1 VTPAGAAGRQPVL
14 YLIVCGSP
22 MARDAGRLVDRAQR
36 RGWEVCVITTPDGRK
51 FVDVPALATQ
61 TGHPVRS
68 HFKDPAEPDLLPPAD
83 AIIVAPATVNT
94 VTKWSLGIADTLP
107 LGLLVEG
114 QGLGLPIVA
123 MPYTNAAMATHPA
136 FREAIDRLRGWG
148 VTVLFGGDVVALH
161 PPGTGDEHIDE
172 FPWHLALSALPDG
185 GTARTTR
192 G

>member
-36 RGWEVCVITTPDGRK
+36 CGWEVCVITTPDGRK